1 MKNMFQIA
9 SKHGVLIMIKRCVI
23 CGKEFKSPPSDKVV
37 TCSPEC
43 RSERARR
50 ALIARGNIFRTPEI
64 LKKIKESP
72 KKKAHA
78 REIQPLGK
86 KAAMELPG
94 GQKGIQNRTS
104 KLWILI
110 DPSGHKHAAINIA
123 QFIRDNAKSFG
134 IEPDDERS
142 VHNIYSG
149 FRVIARTIAGTNSGR
164 PVYHCREWGLDR
176 PALDFP
182 EKYSS
187 YESQNILNLW
197 LSGFGIEEISEK
209 TQSEKSF
216 IIDILKAANLIKNE
230 MEGKN
235 E

>member
-1 MKNMFQIA
+1 MFQIA

-23 CGKEFKSPPSDKVV
+23 CGKEFQSPPSDKVV

-50 ALIARGNIFRTPEI
+50 SVIKRGGADSLHVPEI
-64 LKKIKESP
+64 YKKIKENP
-72 KKKAHA
+72 NMKARMKKLQKMGTDASM
-78 REIQPLGK
+78 Q
-86 KAAMELPG
+86 LPG
-94 GQKGIQNRTS
+94 SQKGIQNRTS

-110 DPSGHKHAAINIA
+110 DPTGNKHAAINLL
-123 QFIRDNAKSFG
+123 QFIRDNAESFG
-134 IEPDDERS
+134 IKSDDKKSIR
-142 VHNIYSG
+142 NIASG
-149 FRVIARTIAGTNSGR
+149 FQAILRTISGKNSGR

-176 PALDFP
+176 LSLDFP

-187 YESQNILNLW
+187 YECQNILNLW

>member
-1 MKNMFQIA
+1 MFQIT

-23 CGKEFKSPPSDKVV
+23 CGKKFQSPPSDKVV

-64 LKKIKESP
+64 LKKIKENP

-78 REIQPLGK
+78 REIQDLGK

-110 DPSGHKHAAINIA
+110 DPTGNKHAAINLL
-123 QFIRDNAKSFG
+123 QFIRDNAESFG
-134 IEPDDERS
+134 IKSDDEKS
-142 VHNIYSG
+142 IHNISSG
-149 FRVIARTIAGTNSGR
+149 FRVISRTLSGRNSGR
-164 PVYHCREWGLDR
+164 PVYHCREWGLNC

-187 YESQNILNLW
+187 YECQNILNLW
-197 LSGFGIEEISEK
+197 LSGLDIEEISE
-209 TQSEKSF
+209 EYYEL
-216 IIDILKAANLIKNE
+216 DDE
-230 MEGKN
+230 YDCM
-235 E
+235 

>member
-1 MKNMFQIA
+1 MFQIA

-23 CGKEFKSPPSDKVV
+23 CGKEFQSPPSDKVV

-110 DPSGHKHAAINIA
+110 DPTGNKHAAINLL
-123 QFIRDNAKSFG
+123 QFIRDNAESFG
-134 IEPDDERS
+134 IKSDDKKSIRS
-142 VHNIYSG
+142 IASG
-149 FRVIARTIAGTNSGR
+149 FQAILRTISGKNSGR
-164 PVYHCREWGLDR
+164 PVYHCREWGLER
-176 PALDFP
+176 LSLDFP

-187 YESQNILNLW
+187 YECQNILNLW
-197 LSGFGIEEISEK
+197 LSGFGIEEISEE

-216 IIDILKAANLIKNE
+216 IIDILEAANLIKNE